1 MRKKNKKELKLLTKV
16 ARNFKEENR
25 ERERERDSQSNTK
38 DMNTPHSHDKAALLL
53 QNLQRRRLK
62 DTHAEDFV
70 WGLKGFEEGLRPTTK
85 GQRFRLL
92 EIVSEKKGQ
101 VFVGSGIWTQNHLW
115 IEPWGLASELLAGSK
130 TPEGKTQN
138 LKIPEVRHRW
148 WSTNLAA
155 LHVLLSILFLSVC
168 LCAGTTEERQS
179 VIFFVFWFWLLPY
192 CPLCLV
198 LSTGEKKLC
207 VAIRMGCC
215 RFLIASFGFLIS
227 GVAAQQ

>member
-155 LHVLLSILFLSVC
+155 LHEPSRSACSSVYLLSVRLS
-168 LCAGTTEERQS
+168 LCGNDRGTTECY
-179 VIFFVFWFWLLPY
+179 FFCF
-192 CPLCLV
+192 LV
-198 LSTGEKKLC
+198 LAAALLSSLPGFKHRGEEALC
-207 VAIRMGCC
+207 
-215 RFLIASFGFLIS
+215 SN
-227 GVAAQQ
+227 